1 VAIPAS
7 KNAYAPTA
15 ATDKFGRPPSNSV
28 SLPPGIID
36 APAPMNM
43 PPSARRI
50 PANEAIW
57 SAPGK
62 GSALLLAR
70 SQTVSSL
77 RERPMAHS
85 YHTSVSAAIMG
96 IAGGMLYATVGAWSY
111 TNFLRMEVAHRL
123 GSMMAP
129 MAWHALLVVALLA
142 GMVSAVL
149 P

>member
-1 VAIPAS
+1 
-7 KNAYAPTA
+7 
-15 ATDKFGRPPSNSV
+15 
-28 SLPPGIID
+28 
-36 APAPMNM
+36 
-43 PPSARRI
+43 
-50 PANEAIW
+50 
-57 SAPGK
+57 
-62 GSALLLAR
+62 
-70 SQTVSSL
+70 
-77 RERPMAHS
+77 MAHS

-142 GMVSAVL
+142 GMVRSAVL